1 MCQAFAPMR
10 VPVVLIASCALA
22 AALLAGCGGDAPT
35 AATVPT
41 PAEARRALA
50 GAPAP
55 LARLHARA
63 ATLVDGGEAAFERQ
77 LRALRGHPV
86 VVNVWASWCDP
97 CKREF
102 PVFQRMAVRYGR
114 TVAFLGVDT
123 EDVADAARAWLR
135 SRWVPYPSYADP
147 DGAITRRVG
156 VRVGIPATVF
166 LDERGETAYLRQ
178 GEYRDDADLERD
190 LQRYLGA
197 APA

>member
-1 MCQAFAPMR
+1 MR

-22 AALLAGCGGDAPT
+22 AAVAAGCGDEAPT
-35 AATVPT
+35 ATTT
-41 PAEARRALA
+41 PSPAQARQALA

-55 LARLHARA
+55 LAALHARA
-63 ATLVDGGEAAFERQ
+63 GRLLGGGERAFARQ

-97 CKREF
+97 CTREL
-102 PVFQRMAVRYGR
+102 PVLQRMAVRYGR

-123 EDVADAARAWLR
+123 EDVDDDARAWLR
-135 SRWVPYPSYADP
+135 RRWVPYPSYADP
-147 DGAITRRVG
+147 DGAIARRVG